1 MIVVR
6 LEEGGKARVEVGRQ
20 LRRDAIGPGRCLVHV
35 LVNTATAGPV
45 VVGSVAGESL
55 PGGYG
60 TYTASLLAGVLSRP

>member
-1 MIVVR
+1 VR

-20 LRRDAIGPGRCLVHV
+20 LRRDAIGPGRCLVHA

-45 VVGSVAGESL
+45 AVGPVAGESS

-60 TYTASLLAGVLSRP
+60 AYTASLLAGVLSRP